1 MKGLI
6 HVYTGE
12 GKGKSTAA
20 LGLALRASGRGKR
33 VLLVQFFK
41 GSDTGELHTAE
52 LLPNITVLRLEQRHG
67 FFKYMNEA
75 QKAEVYEE
83 HTVLLSKACG
93 LAREGACE
101 LLILDEAISAYQ
113 HNALDKAKLE
123 AFVQNKPDA
132 LELVLTGRNAPEI
145 FIDMADYVTE
155 MNKVKHPYE
164 KGISAREGIEF

>member
-6 HVYTGE
+6 HIYTGE
-12 GKGKSTAA
+12 GKGKTTAA
-20 LGLALRASGRGKR
+20 LGLAMRAAGRGKR
-33 VLLVQFFK
+33 VLFVQFFK

-52 LLPNITVLRLEQRHG
+52 LLPNITVLRLEKKHG

-83 HTVLLSKACG
+83 HTLLLSKAWE
-93 LAREGACE
+93 LVREGAYE
-101 LLILDEAISAYQ
+101 LLILDEAISAYH
-113 HNALDKAKLE
+113 HNALDKEKLE
-123 AFVQNKPDA
+123 AFIHNKPDA

-145 FIDMADYVTE
+145 FIDIADYATE
-155 MNKVKHPYE
+155 MRKVKHPYE